1 MQRKKER
8 CRSCIF
14 NCLYLIIIFHKFP
27 ILARRNTEEMIPG
40 GGGGPPPPANSSLP
54 ANHANN
60 DLRKRDKPSPKRTK
74 SELEKWNAALGPYPV
89 VSPGTREASFVHAI
103 SSAGVAHAVTRSCSS
118 GELENCGCD
127 RSLRGMSPEG
137 FQVNSRFKE

>member
-1 MQRKKER
+1 M
-8 CRSCIF
+8 
-14 NCLYLIIIFHKFP
+14 
-27 ILARRNTEEMIPG
+27 EEED
-40 GGGGPPPPANSSLP
+40 
-54 ANHANN
+54 
-60 DLRKRDKPSPKRTK
+60 DLTDD
-74 SELEKWNAALGPYPV
+74 ELTRWQAALGPYPV

-137 FQVNSRFKE
+137 FQVKEDDGRCLLVQCLCLYKRIRFI

>member
-1 MQRKKER
+1 MADMPVVDFEKNVTKLD
-8 CRSCIF
+8 I
-14 NCLYLIIIFHKFP
+14 K
-27 ILARRNTEEMIPG
+27 
-40 GGGGPPPPANSSLP
+40 
-54 ANHANN
+54 NN
-60 DLRKRDKPSPKRTK
+60 KPSKPSEGKEVKKTK
-74 SELEKWNAALGPYPV
+74 KSKKFDPMIDWQAALGPYPV

-137 FQVNSRFKE
+137 FQVKNKSD

>member
-1 MQRKKER
+1 MTFV
-8 CRSCIF
+8 SF
-14 NCLYLIIIFHKFP
+14 FVD
-27 ILARRNTEEMIPG
+27 RRNTETLLSTDLNTVTNEVPL
-40 GGGGPPPPANSSLP
+40 NSTVNVET
-54 ANHANN
+54 ADTN
-60 DLRKRDKPSPKRTK
+60 DLVKKVEKELRAKNKNK
-74 SELEKWNAALGPYPV
+74 SKWAAALGPYPV

-137 FQVNSRFKE
+137 FQVKKSFHRF

>member
-1 MQRKKER
+1 MIDFPNNQK
-8 CRSCIF
+8 
-14 NCLYLIIIFHKFP
+14 IIIG
-27 ILARRNTEEMIPG
+27 R
-40 GGGGPPPPANSSLP
+40 SLDP
-54 ANHANN
+54 LQCPVCL
-60 DLRKRDKPSPKRTK
+60 DLLRGLPDWK
-74 SELEKWNAALGPYPV
+74 EVVGPYPV

-137 FQVNSRFKE
+137 FQVSVRSNGGIE

>member
-1 MQRKKER
+1 M
-8 CRSCIF
+8 
-14 NCLYLIIIFHKFP
+14 
-27 ILARRNTEEMIPG
+27 NTATNQLHVNTTLNLVQ
-40 GGGGPPPPANSSLP
+40 PPQS
-54 ANHANN
+54 N
-60 DLRKRDKPSPKRTK
+60 DLERVRKVEKEIKKKKLDS
-74 SELEKWNAALGPYPV
+74 KWNAALGPYPV

-137 FQVNSRFKE
+137 FQVLIS

>member
-1 MQRKKER
+1 MPGPGADKNVTKTDINKNNSNSKGKPLNAVDIKGKMKK
-8 CRSCIF
+8 
-14 NCLYLIIIFHKFP
+14 
-27 ILARRNTEEMIPG
+27 T
-40 GGGGPPPPANSSLP
+40 
-54 ANHANN
+54 
-60 DLRKRDKPSPKRTK
+60 
-74 SELEKWNAALGPYPV
+74 LEDTDWKEVVGPYPV

-137 FQVNSRFKE
+137 FQVSVDY